1 MCVTHQM
8 SCKALDLEWNWYCVS
23 ISWYCLVQGQKK
35 AFMPIYIENV
45 EIWSGVTDVFTD
57 RQQYIGLLSLSK
69 V

>member
-8 SCKALDLEWNWYCVS
+8 SCKALDLDWNWYWVS

-35 AFMPIYIENV
+35 TFMPIYIENV
-45 EIWSGVTDVFTD
+45 EIWLGVTDVFTD
-57 RQQYIGLLSLSK
+57 RQQYLGLLSLSK